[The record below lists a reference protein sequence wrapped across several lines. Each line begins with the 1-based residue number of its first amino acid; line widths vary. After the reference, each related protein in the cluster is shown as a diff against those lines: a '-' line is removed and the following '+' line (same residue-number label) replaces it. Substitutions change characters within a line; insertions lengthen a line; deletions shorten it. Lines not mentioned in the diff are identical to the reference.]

1 MNTTTLASNITN
13 AVIAPAD
20 DRQRLADRIF
30 HIAVAVNAALT
41 LFCLLAMFS
50 GFGARIAGDFRF
62 DTRTLATLFFA
73 FLFFNVF
80 WALVWFGVK
89 NLLLKYFVGMSRED
103 RREVFS
109 SRMAQPFELNALLRR
124 YSERRIRIAD
134 MIGRRGRFITLAGAM
149 CFIFYAQLAAGK
161 TDNFAT
167 AFTSQSLFDQVVTN
181 WVFLGC
187 FYLNGFVG
195 ATMFGA
201 QTRIMD
207 GVLSRANCMAILTLW
222 ALFKFALIPIG
233 AELATLYPREQFALL
248 FALIWATYIVVDTFS
263 EVGGSLYGTMKIRV
277 RGVGD
282 VNRKSFAGTVTG
294 LVAGLA
300 CSVGI
305 VMLNGLSGAY
315 IALAVTVAVA
325 STALELYS
333 PRGTDDFT
341 MATGN
346 ALICWAFGAWVFGQ

>member
-1 MNTTTLASNITN
+1 MNSTTLASSITH

-20 DRQRLADRIF
+20 DRRRLADRIF
-30 HIAVAVNAALT
+30 YITVAVNAALT

-50 GFGARIAGDFRF
+50 GLGARIAGDFRF
-62 DTRTLATLFFA
+62 DVRTIATLFIS

-89 NLLLKYFVGMSRED
+89 NLLLKYFVGMSPED
-103 RREVFS
+103 RRLVFS
-109 SRMAQPFELNALLRR
+109 SRMSQPFEIAPLLHK

-149 CFIFYAQLAAGK
+149 CFIFYAQITAGK
-161 TDNFAT
+161 SDNFAT
-167 AFTSQSLFDQVVTN
+167 AFTSQSLFDQVVAN
-181 WVFLGC
+181 WVFLAC
-187 FYLNGFVG
+187 FYVNGFVG
-195 ATMFGA
+195 ATMYGA
-201 QTRIMD
+201 QARIMD
-207 GVLSRANCMAILTLW
+207 GTLARANCMAILTLW
-222 ALFKFALIPIG
+222 ALFKFVLIPIG

-248 FALIWATYIVVDTFS
+248 FALIWVTYIVVDTLA
-263 EVGGSLYGTMKIRV
+263 EVGGSLYGTMTIRV

-282 VNRKSFAGTVTG
+282 VNRKSYAGTITG

-300 CSVGI
+300 FSVGI
-305 VMLNGLSGAY
+305 VVLNGLSGAY
-315 IALAVTVAVA
+315 LALAVTVALS
-325 STALELYS
+325 STLLELFS

-346 ALICWAFGAWVFGQ
+346 ALICWAFGVWVFS